1 MSQLLKPL
9 VIAYLVLGITLSVS
23 GATDSPPQLQIKSG
37 GPAQVVLGW
46 PAPAED
52 FLLEETRRLSPL
64 GQWLPVAQAPR
75 ISDGWCIVDMPC
87 TEPIRFFR
95 LRYEPSALRS
105 AQSAISFSLVAPGG
119 TNAVVGQ
126 PFSIELRASFNA
138 VLAAAAVRI
147 SASGSAEAM
156 LTGRSANPGLP
167 NGLMFISSTSQEPFE
182 SGLPVSL
189 TGEGSLEVLLG
200 GGQWPFDGAAPG
212 DDILLER
219 LEVTPT
225 TSGEMTIS
233 LIAAEAVTSRWAQDG
248 LFFDWVGINPWRSA
262 VTVNVQA
269 AAIRAG
275 DGVRALSTVEAFSQR
290 GQPTPTITPN
300 ADGEG
305 SVDLADL
312 VYVRAR
318 LGADPALPENI
329 GADVNDDAEI
339 DLLDLVAVRNRLSLP
354 ERDPEPQDVRLNEVA
369 PNPAAGEVPWVEL
382 KYTHTAETAFTSL
395 ELRNGSEQVLLAPGP
410 SIPVWPGSF
419 IVVMFDGDRP
429 MEYLGDPGAQT
440 GVMLHLADPGA
451 VFDPTTDQCLL
462 YLDGEL
468 VDSVAWGHLPERN
481 AVLNTELYPVPSGG
495 SIGRDGYEQE
505 RWVRFSQSSPAAENG
520 LPTPLAM
527 FPIAGGG
534 VLRGEST
541 AFAWADPRY
550 SPITYELEVDESGD
564 FQTPLIR
571 LTCYEPG
578 YLQRPGLPAGK
589 YLWRVRPVAG
599 DLQGPWSALLAFEVI
614 EGEPSLSATA
624 VGLQGIGQQAGTP
637 IEIRTIPFFTTP
649 STLNPPVKDTC
660 MLCLEC
666 LRDEGPH
673 AWDLPH
679 HTIRLGICPHEL
691 MHGATAIAQWMNW
704 YYGGNMTQDE
714 INIDIFQEVD
724 ADPEGGLG
732 HGQVPDQ
739 SVALFSATEDTVV
752 WASDALDLQ
761 SDSDWS
767 KFRQDIN
774 AGKPVAAQL
783 ILKGGVGTGPVVL
796 MGYMEID
803 ALGTPVRKILFLSP
817 LMTASAQVLD
827 VAALASSGFTGI
839 RPHDAPGK
847 GQPAP
852 ETNPSVD
859 RDTDGDGLCDFD
871 EEWRFG
877 TERAKGDSDGDG
889 IQDKTEVWSY
899 KFGKGWAPRTPDTD
913 GDGLRA
919 ELDPD
924 SDDDGCP
931 DGAEDR
937 DHDGSLFGRVA
948 LGYDPTTKTEGETDP
963 FLADEFEVTLT
974 ADSTVLHFKECTH
987 LEVNVMDKEG
997 IGMKDADV
1005 ELKMD
1010 PAIGSFDA
1018 SGGTPV
1024 TTANIR
1030 TGEYGAAS
1038 ADFCARETEG
1048 TVTLTALYKPCPNSK
1063 EIKAEL
1069 KIQILPYDWIFAV
1082 QEKAVLTGPRLTD
1095 NYKIRIIPPG
1105 PGFSTTY
1112 GKAIQTA
1119 YKDPGY
1125 QKVSGY
1131 FFYPDTQTPGKYIE
1145 SIMVS
1150 WAPSA
1155 VLRINGTNVSG
1166 LTWNRES
1173 DEDLPT
1179 RWEVEV
1185 ASPGLDTFPEYLEVS
1200 TRDGPS
1206 RRTPLVWWSQCSISG
1221 LRERELFYASAWGR
1235 YWLLTFDYAGHN
1247 YDFFFGDGNEDG
1259 IDPGWMWPPE
1269 TTWPKVEH
1277 TAVSFIPAAGIPG
1290 YDLGTGGTSGHP
1302 GNDWHTKDSGVY
1314 EDYSNFWYWKNGL
1327 MWTPSA
1333 LWTAREVTDEPYDMQ
1348 EDLTNAGPMLPPE
1361 FLDGIRFKRDYIG
1374 DELKELQERKLDA
1387 PQYEIRMLLEE

>member
-87 TEPIRFFR
+87 TEPTRFFR

-105 AQSAISFSLVAPGG
+105 THPAIIFALVAPDGANVL
-119 TNAVVGQ
+119 TGQ
-126 PFSIELRASFNA
+126 PFPVELRASFNA
-138 VLAAAAVRI
+138 VLAAVLVRI

-156 LTGRSANPGLP
+156 LTGRSANPARS

-182 SGLPVSL
+182 NGLPMSL
-189 TGEGSLEVLLG
+189 TGDGSLEVLLG

-212 DDILLER
+212 NDVLLER
-219 LEVTPT
+219 LEVTPIS
-225 TSGEMTIS
+225 SGELTLS
-233 LIAAEAVTSRWAQDG
+233 LVAAEAVTSRWAQDG
-248 LFFDWVGINPWRSA
+248 LFFDSVGINPWSSA

-290 GQPTPTITPN
+290 AQPTPTITPN

-318 LGADPALPENI
+318 LGADPALPENT
-329 GADVNDDAEI
+329 GADVNDDEKV
-339 DLLDLVAVRNRLSLP
+339 DLLDLVAVRNRLSPP
-354 ERDPEPQDVRLNEVA
+354 ERAPEPQDVRLNEVA

-382 KYTHTAETAFTSL
+382 KYTHTAETTFTSL
-395 ELRNGSEQVLLAPGP
+395 ELRNGSQQVLLAPGA
-410 SIPVWPGSF
+410 SIPVWHGSF
-419 IVVMFDGDRP
+419 IVVMFDGDKP

-451 VFDPTTDQCLL
+451 VFDPTADQCLL

-495 SIGRDGYEQE
+495 SIGRDSYEQD
-505 RWVRFSQSSPAAENG
+505 RWVRFATPTLGAHNG
-520 LPTPLAM
+520 LPTPLVM

-534 VLRGEST
+534 VLRGET
-541 AFAWADPRY
+541 TPFAWVDPRY
-550 SPITYELEVDESGD
+550 SPITYELEVEKTGD
-564 FQTPLIR
+564 FQTPLIGV
-571 LTCYEPG
+571 TCYEPG
-578 YLQRPGLPAGK
+578 YLQRPGLPPGQ
-589 YLWRVRPVAG
+589 YFWRVRPVAG
-599 DLQGPWSALLAFEVI
+599 DLEGPWSALLAFEVI

-637 IEIRTIPFFTTP
+637 IEIRTIPFFTSP
-649 STLNPPVKDTC
+649 STLKPPVKDTC

-679 HTIRLGICPHEL
+679 HTIRLGICPHEV

-767 KFRQDIN
+767 QFRQDID
-774 AGKPVAAQL
+774 AGKPAAAQL
-783 ILKGGVGTGPVVL
+783 ILKGGVGTGAVVL
-796 MGYMEID
+796 MGYMEMD
-803 ALGTPVRKILFLSP
+803 PLGTPVRKVLFLSP
-817 LMTASAQVLD
+817 LMTASPQVVD

-877 TERAKGDSDGDG
+877 TKRTKADSDGDG

-899 KFGKGWAPRTPDTD
+899 KFGKGWVPRTPDTD

-924 SDDDGCP
+924 SDDDGCL

-937 DHDGSLFGRVA
+937 DHDGSLFGRAA
-948 LGYDPTTKTEGETDP
+948 LGYDPTTKSEGETDP
-963 FLADEFEVTLT
+963 FSVDEFEVTLT
-974 ADSTVLHFKECTH
+974 AERTVLHFKECTH
-987 LEVNVMDKEG
+987 LEVNLMDKED
-997 IGMKDADV
+997 IAVEDAEV

-1018 SGGTPV
+1018 SGGPPV

-1038 ADFCARETEG
+1038 SDFCARETEG
-1048 TVTLTALYKPCPNSK
+1048 TVTLTATYKPCPNSK

-1082 QEKAVLTGPRLTD
+1082 QEKAVLTGPALT
-1095 NYKIRIIPPG
+1095 NEYRVRILKWGYETEGTGIQ
-1105 PGFSTTY
+1105 ST
-1112 GKAIQTA
+1112 
-1119 YKDPGY
+1119 YKDTGF

-1131 FFYPDTQTPGKYIE
+1131 FFRAETQAPGKYIQ
-1145 SIMVS
+1145 SITVAS
-1150 WAPSA
+1150 APSV

-1166 LTWNRES
+1166 LTWTRAS
-1173 DEDLPT
+1173 DQDLPT

-1185 ASPGLDTFPEYLEVS
+1185 ASPGLERFPRYLEVT
-1200 TRDGPS
+1200 TRGGPA
-1206 RRTPLVWWSQCSISG
+1206 RRTPLVWWESCQVSG
-1221 LRERELFYASAWGR
+1221 LRNRWYYNAVAWGR
-1235 YWLLTFDYAGHN
+1235 EFLLTFDRYSHS
-1247 YDFFFGDGNEDG
+1247 YQVFFGDGNEDG
-1259 IDPGWMWPPE
+1259 VDTAW
-1269 TTWPKVEH
+1269 TWPDEEH
-1277 TAVSFIPAAGIPG
+1277 TSVSFIPVAGVPG
-1290 YDLGTGGTSGHP
+1290 YDVGTGDDRGWPPS
-1302 GNDWHTKDSGVY
+1302 DWYNHGSGVY
-1314 EDYSNFWYWKNGL
+1314 ESYSNFGGWKNSVAWDPPST
-1327 MWTPSA
+1327 WTTTEGYYDVEKA
-1333 LWTAREVTDEPYDMQ
+1333 LTE
-1348 EDLTNAGPMLPPE
+1348 AGPMLPGE
-1361 FLDGIRFKRDYIG
+1361 FLETIRFKRDYIG
-1374 DELKELQERKLDA
+1374 DELKELQQRKLDA